1 MTDSLLAQ
9 AFVYLAAAVL
19 GVPLA
24 KRLGLGSV
32 LGYLLAGVVIGPFVL
47 GLVGGEGH
55 GVMDYAEFGVV
66 MMLFLVGL
74 ELRPATLWQLR
85 RPILGLGGLQVT
97 VTTAVVA
104 GGGIAGGLDWKPALA
119 VGLMLAMSSTAIV
132 LQSLAEKGQL
142 KTPGGQA
149 AFSILL
155 FQDIA
160 VIPILALFPLLA
172 EGSGA
177 TEAGASGR
185 PGWQQALLVLAAVA
199 GLIGAGRY
207 VVRPAFRFLAET
219 RLREIFTAATLLLV
233 VGIAWLMNAV
243 GLSASLGTF
252 LAGVVLAESEYRHEL
267 ESDLEPFKGLLLGLF
282 FLSVGAQIDFAVIAA
297 RPLLIAG
304 LVVGVV
310 AGKLAVLY
318 GLARAF
324 RLDWSARLLLSFS
337 LSQVGE
343 FAFVLLTFGVKS
355 HVFGRELAGPLVAVV
370 ALTMV
375 TTPLL
380 LILLERV
387 LLPNLC
393 KEGQAQ
399 RPADEITNNEA
410 PVIIAGFGRFGQVV
424 GRMLRA
430 NRIPCTVL
438 DLDPKMVEVLGRIG
452 FKVHYGDASRP
463 ELLHAAGCDRARLF
477 VLAVD
482 DTEASTKIAEHLHHT
497 YPDLPV
503 LARARNRQHYYE
515 LSRLGVAHIYR
526 ETFGS
531 AVELATETLRRLGV
545 RAYTAQRIAAAWR
558 QHDERA
564 LQELGRLWGG
574 DESLYFAQAKRSMA
588 EAERLLSIES
598 PHVFSEVEAEWDNDS
613 LRDEVLE
620 AVRAA
625 GQHAPGHAAGHAP
638 AHAAG
643 HAAAQAEHPA
653 PATHQAE
660 PHAAPHAGP
669 RTDEPA
675 SSAPDE
681 PDQHDQPDSR
691 VEG

>member
-1 MTDSLLAQ
+1 MTDGLLAQ

-55 GVMDYAEFGVV
+55 DVMHFAEFGVV

-85 RPILGLGGLQVT
+85 RPILGLGGLQVS
-97 VTTAVVA
+97 VTAALVTAA
-104 GGGIAGGLDWKPALA
+104 AIAGGIAWKPALA
-119 VGLMLAMSSTAIV
+119 VGLILAMSSTAIV

-142 KTPGGQA
+142 RTPGGQS

-160 VIPILALFPLLA
+160 VIPILAIFPLLA

-177 TEAGASGR
+177 TGAVAGGR
-185 PGWQQALLVLAAVA
+185 PGWQQALLVLGAVV

-207 VVRPAFRFLAET
+207 VVRPAFRLLAET

-233 VGIAWLMNAV
+233 VGIAWLMQSV
-243 GLSASLGTF
+243 GLSPALGTF

-282 FLSVGAQIDFAVIAA
+282 FLSVGAQIDFAVIAE

-304 LVVGVV
+304 LVIAVV
-310 AGKLAVLY
+310 LGKLLVLY
-318 GLARAF
+318 ALARLF
-324 RLDWSARLLLSFS
+324 GLDRPARWLLAFS

-343 FAFVLLTFGVKS
+343 FAFVLLTFGVS
-355 HVFGRELAGPLVAVV
+355 NQVFGKELTGPLVAVV
-370 ALTMV
+370 ALSMV

-380 LILLERV
+380 LIALERLV
-387 LLPNLC
+387 LPRLVRDGSP
-393 KEGQAQ
+393 E
-399 RPADEITNNEA
+399 RPADPIVSQDS

-438 DLDPKMVEVLGRIG
+438 DLDPNMVEVLGRIG

-482 DTEASTKIAEHLHHT
+482 DMETSTKIAEHLQHT

-515 LSRLGVAHIYR
+515 LSRLGVATIYR

-564 LQELGRLWGG
+564 LQQLSTLWGG

-588 EAERLLSIES
+588 EAERLLSTES
-598 PHVFSEVEAEWDNDS
+598 PTVFAEVEAEWDNDS

-625 GQHAPGHAAGHAP
+625 GEHAP
-638 AHAAG
+638 APH
-643 HAAAQAEHPA
+643 
-653 PATHQAE
+653 E
-660 PHAAPHAGP
+660 PGIGT

-675 SSAPDE
+675 SSE
-681 PDQHDQPDSR
+681 PGGR
-691 VEG
+691 E